1 MMFIIKLCTSEL
13 FLISSSCNNNINSE
27 IFFSQIEALSKELEE
42 VKNQLL
48 AKEKIVCKYQSR
60 LQELRSSVEVS
71 YFINNLLNEF

>member
-1 MMFIIKLCTSEL
+1 M
-13 FLISSSCNNNINSE
+13 NNINSE